1 MRTVPL
7 IFLAPTVI
15 AASPVAQPVAVKP
28 ICQRHDA
35 ILVGSPPPTASIRPL
50 GQEPPAQQIAAVLR
64 TVDGCQKPLV
74 VRAEVGTPRR

>member
-1 MRTVPL
+1 MV
-7 IFLAPTVI
+7 LAPMMI
-15 AASPVAQPVAVKP
+15 AAAPEARTAAVKP
-28 ICQRHDA
+28 MCQHYGA
-35 ILVGSPPPTASIRPL
+35 IVASDTLPTASIRPL